1 MPDPFNDRSRRWFLR
16 GGSALIGT
24 AVLARVSGGGRVRV
38 SDQDAA
44 ALTALSAGD
53 AVAAMRSGD
62 VSAETYANALLD
74 QAQRLERLNA
84 FCTLHPEQV
93 RAAAQGADQ
102 RRKAGRPLG
111 RLHGLP
117 LPVKDSVNTRA
128 LPTSDGTRALEDFK
142 PRADAAVLRPILAQD
157 AILMGKTNLHEL
169 SLGWTSNNATFGPVR
184 NPYDV
189 TRTPGGSSGGS
200 AAAVAA
206 RIAPLAIG
214 EDTWGSIRVPAS
226 FCGITGLRPT
236 HGRYPDAGVMPL
248 THDKFDQVGPLAR
261 SVADIILFDSV
272 VTGERGT
279 LSAPPLRGV
288 RFGISPQYHEAEIDP
303 ECGRIVEEAL
313 GRLSKAGARIVTA
326 ELPPLLRE
334 ASAVERSILAYE
346 LLDSIAGFLKAEDT
360 GVTLDEVI
368 AQAGPSI
375 RPLLEGRRHPGPPE
389 GYRAALLKRK
399 QIMAAAA
406 VYFREHRI
414 EALAFP
420 PTIMPAF
427 LQGDPASVSIAGRQ
441 VDLFTAIGRNIA
453 LGSCAGLACLV
464 LPAGITVDGLPV
476 GLEFDAP
483 AGGDRRLLA
492 LGLSLERALRP
503 IPAPR
508 PSA

>member
-1 MPDPFNDRSRRWFLR
+1 MSDLFNDHSRRWFLR

-24 AVLARVSGGGRVRV
+24 TVLARASGADRVRV

-44 ALTALSAGD
+44 ALTALSAAD

-62 VSAETYANALLD
+62 LPAETYATVLLD
-74 QAQRLERLNA
+74 RAQRLERLNA

-93 RAAAQGADQ
+93 RAAAQAADQ
-102 RRKAGRPLG
+102 RRSAGRALG
-111 RLHGLP
+111 RLHGLL

-128 LPTSDGTRALEDFK
+128 LPTSDGTRALENFR
-142 PRADAAVLRPILAQD
+142 PGADAAVLRPIFAQY

-184 NPYDV
+184 NPYDL

-206 RIAPLAIG
+206 GIAPLAIG

-226 FCGITGLRPT
+226 FCGIAGLRPT

-272 VTGERGT
+272 VTGERET
-279 LSAPPLRGV
+279 LPPPPLRGV
-288 RFGISPQYHEAEIDP
+288 RLGISPRYLEAQIDP

-334 ASAVERSILAYE
+334 ASAVVTSILTYE
-346 LLDSIAGFLKAEDT
+346 LLDSISGFLKGEDT

-368 AQAGPSI
+368 AQAGPSV
-375 RPLLEGRRHPGPPE
+375 RPLLERHPGPPE
-389 GYRAALLKRK
+389 GYRAAIRKRK
-399 QIMAAAA
+399 QIMVAAAA
-406 VYFREHRI
+406 YS
-414 EALAFP
+414 
-420 PTIMPAF
+420 
-427 LQGDPASVSIAGRQ
+427 G
-441 VDLFTAIGRNIA
+441 
-453 LGSCAGLACLV
+453 
-464 LPAGITVDGLPV
+464 
-476 GLEFDAP
+476 
-483 AGGDRRLLA
+483 
-492 LGLSLERALRP
+492 
-503 IPAPR
+503 
-508 PSA
+508 